1 MNMHDLQSLT
11 LIIDIA
17 IIISASFLIGF
28 IAHKFK
34 QSVVLAYIFAG
45 VLIGPHGFQLIKN
58 LNEVKALA
66 EVGVALLM
74 FVKGV
79 ELNFPKLKTI
89 WKISIL
95 GSAVQVVVMVSLGFF
110 LSKYLGW
117 STYNSLLLGMI
128 LAISSAMTV
137 MKTLME
143 RGEMYTLHGRIT
155 TGFVIV
161 QDLMVV
167 MMIFFI
173 SNFEAIKEG
182 NLRNLL
188 MTIVESLLLV
198 SFIVYVGR
206 MFLPKVLTYIVKSRN
221 REMFLLSIFAL
232 AVGIPL
238 STYAVGLT
246 VALGAFIAGFT
257 LSEAKYN
264 AEISVQIQPFRDI
277 FVVIFFVSMGML
289 INPMLVFSEIP
300 LVLGL
305 VLLVLLGKFTTS
317 IVTIKLFGYSVETSA
332 KAALLI
338 MQIGE
343 FSFILLAVGQMY
355 GQVSQELSSSV
366 IAVTLITILM
376 TPFFA
381 RRAGCACKIINNLPF
396 VKYLSEW
403 KPVQSYREYPE
414 IKLNLKG
421 HTIICGYGR
430 TGSYLAKELKEK
442 GDILIIEHDPRKIDE
457 IKKIGCSYIYGDA
470 VSPEILKM
478 ANVEEASILILALP
492 DMRTKQIAIRF
503 AKECNPNVFIIS
515 RAFDIVESKEWEK
528 IGADRTTVPHVI
540 EAAEMLRMIQ
550 EKLNLKS

>member
-1 MNMHDLQSLT
+1 MHDLQSLT

-17 IIISASFLIGF
+17 IIITASFLIGF

-45 VLIGPHGFQLIKN
+45 VLIGPYGFQLIKN
-58 LNEVKALA
+58 LNEVNALA
-66 EVGVALLM
+66 EMGVALLM

-95 GSAVQVVVMVSLGFF
+95 GSAVQVVVMISLGFS

-128 LAISSAMTV
+128 LAISSTMTV
-137 MKTLME
+137 MKILME
-143 RGEMYTLHGRIT
+143 RGEMYSLHGRIT
-155 TGFVIV
+155 AGFVIV

-182 NLRNLL
+182 SLRNLL
-188 MTIVESLLLV
+188 MTIVGSLLLV

-206 MFLPKVLTYIVKSRN
+206 MVLPKVLTYIIKSSN

-232 AVGIPL
+232 AIGIPL
-238 STYAVGLT
+238 STYALGLT
-246 VALGAFIAGFT
+246 VALGAFIAGFM
-257 LSEAKYN
+257 LSEAKYS
-264 AEISVQIQPFRDI
+264 AEISVQMQPFRDI

-289 INPMLVFSEIP
+289 INPMLLFSEIP

-305 VLLVLLGKFTTS
+305 ILLVLLGKFTTS
-317 IVTIKLFGYSVETSA
+317 LVTIKLFGYSVETSA
-332 KAALLI
+332 KVALLI

-343 FSFILLAVGQMY
+343 FSFILLTVGQMY
-355 GQVSQELSSSV
+355 GQVSHELSSSV

-381 RRAGCACKIINNLPF
+381 RRAGYACKIINKLPF
-396 VKYLSEW
+396 VKYLSEG

-414 IKLNLKG
+414 TKLNLKG

-457 IKKIGCSYIYGDA
+457 IKKIGCHYIYGDA

-478 ANVEEASILILALP
+478 ANVDEASILILALP

-528 IGADRTTVPHVI
+528 IGADRTTVPHLI

-550 EKLNLKS
+550 EKLSLKS